1 MCWLVSLSN
10 SYLLVL
16 VTVKEIKSLR
26 FVDKFFGRGHKKIN
40 AVKRA
45 EEKVHAKGETANDLN
60 VGKQQK
66 SYS

>member
-1 MCWLVSLSN
+1 
-10 SYLLVL
+10 

-26 FVDKFFGRGHKKIN
+26 FVDKFFGRGHKKIT